1 MEKSGKRSI
10 SRRDFLR
17 IGGVTAAGLVAAACA
32 APAPAPA
39 PAAPAATLA
48 PATAAPAPTTAPGAT
63 QAPAATAA
71 TAATAVPA
79 VVSKSVAKNDFEAMY
94 EEAAAPFKGK
104 DITLRMPV
112 GGEGFWILWDKK
124 IAPRFTE
131 LTGIKTQ
138 FESANYE
145 QVYEKTFLDLGAKSG
160 TYDVFDL
167 NFTWFGQFMAT
178 DGLAPL
184 QPYID
189 NPKMPKV
196 DTAGYIPA
204 LLDTYGKWEGK
215 LYGLPLIADAMIFP
229 YNMQHFKDAGL
240 DPNAP
245 PKTWDDV
252 YKFGKQL
259 TKADRYGFAL
269 MGGRQIQAMCS
280 YAAIFFGLAHKGFY
294 NDDGTS
300 AFASPEG
307 QQAMDIFAVQLP
319 EIAPGAATT
328 WDISQASE
336 AVAQGQCSMEIQ
348 WPGILQSLVDPKAK
362 VAGQMGYAA
371 PPGGTALGG
380 HGCGV
385 SNYSKNKDAAYL
397 FTAYTTAPEIQKQ
410 YVADGYAISW
420 QSLFSDPE
428 VQKANPYIK
437 PFGDALAAGIGWP
450 KTEETPQV
458 FDIMVKYISSAVTK
472 EMKTKDA
479 LDAMNKEINALR
491 KDKGF
496 IK

>member
-1 MEKSGKRSI
+1 MADEILKNNLN
-10 SRRDFLR
+10 RRDFLR
-17 IGGVTAAGLVAAACA
+17 LGGVTAAGLLAAACVQPAA
-32 APAPAPA
+32 APAQ
-39 PAAPAATLA
+39 PAAA
-48 PATAAPAPTTAPGAT
+48 PTAAP
-63 QAPAATAA
+63 
-71 TAATAVPA
+71 
-79 VVSKSVAKNDFEAMY
+79 VVAKNPSVAKNAFEAMY
-94 EEAAAPFKGK
+94 EEAAAPFRGK
-104 DITLRMPV
+104 DITLRLPV

-124 IAPRFTE
+124 ISPRFTE

-160 TYDVFDL
+160 TYDLFDL
-167 NFTWFGQFMAT
+167 NFTWFGQFMAAQ
-178 DGLAPL
+178 GLAPL
-184 QPYID
+184 EPWLGD
-189 NPKMPKV
+189 AKMPKV
-196 DTAGYIPA
+196 DISGYIPA

-229 YNMQHFKDAGL
+229 YNKAYFKDAGL
-240 DPNAP
+240 DPEKP
-245 PKTWDDV
+245 PKTWDEV
-252 YKFGKQL
+252 HAYGKQL
-259 TKADRYGFAL
+259 TKGDRYGFAL
-269 MGGRQIQAMCS
+269 MGGRQIQAMCT
-280 YAAIFFGLAHKGFY
+280 YAAIFFGLAKKPFY

-319 EIAPGAATT
+319 EIAPAAATT

-336 AVAQGQCSMEIQ
+336 AVAQGQCAMEIQ

-380 HGCGV
+380 HGLGV

-397 FTAYTTAPEIQKQ
+397 FAAYTTAPEIQKEFAGQ
-410 YVADGYAISW
+410 GYAISW
-420 QSLFSDPE
+420 KALFDDPE
-428 VQKANPYIK
+428 VQKVNPYVK

-458 FDIMVKYISSAVTK
+458 FDIMVKYISSAVSK

-491 KDKGF
+491 KEKGF

>member
-1 MEKSGKRSI
+1 MTEQI
-10 SRRDFLR
+10 SKTKLNRRQFLR
-17 IGGVTAAGLVAAACA
+17 YGGLTAAGVLVAACTQPA
-32 APAPAPA
+32 AAPAPA
-39 PAAPAATLA
+39 PAAPTSAAV
-48 PATAAPAPTTAPGAT
+48 AAPTVIKNP
-63 QAPAATAA
+63 
-71 TAATAVPA
+71 
-79 VVSKSVAKNDFEAMY
+79 SVAKNDFEAAY
-94 EEAAAPFKGK
+94 EAAAAPFRGK

-124 IAPRFTE
+124 ISPRFTE

-167 NFTWFGQFMAT
+167 NFTWFGQFMAA
-178 DGLAPL
+178 DGLALIEPWL
-184 QPYID
+184 SD
-189 NPKMPKV
+189 PKMPKV
-196 DTAGYIPA
+196 DVTGYIPA

-229 YNMQHFKDAGL
+229 YNKTHFTDAGL
-240 DPNAP
+240 DPEKP
-245 PKTWDDV
+245 PTTWDEV
-252 YKFGKQL
+252 YTYGKQL
-259 TKADRYGFAL
+259 MKGDRAGFAL
-269 MGGRQIQAMCS
+269 MGGRQIQAMCT
-280 YAAIFFGLAHKGFY
+280 YAAIFFGLAHKPFY

-307 QQAMDIFAVQLP
+307 QQAMDIIATKLP
-319 EIAPGAATT
+319 EISPPAATT

-336 AVAQGQCSMEIQ
+336 AVAQGKCSMEIQ
-348 WPGILQSLVDPKAK
+348 WPGILQSLVDPKAP

-380 HGCGV
+380 HGVGV

-397 FTAYTTAPEIQKQ
+397 FSAYTTAPEIQKQ

-420 QSLFSDPE
+420 QSLFTDPE
-428 VQKANPYIK
+428 VQKANPYIV
-437 PFGDALAAGIGWP
+437 PFGKALAAGIGWP

-458 FDIMVKYISSAVTK
+458 FDIMVKHISSAISKQATTK
-472 EMKTKDA
+472 AA
-479 LDAMNKEINALR
+479 LDAMNAEINALR
-491 KDKGF
+491 KEKGY
-496 IK
+496 IT

>member
-1 MEKSGKRSI
+1 MAEKTGKRNI

-17 IGGVTAAGLVAAACA
+17 MSSVTAAGLVAAACTT
-32 APAPAPA
+32 PA
-39 PAAPAATLA
+39 PAAPAPTQA
-48 PATAAPAPTTAPGAT
+48 PAAPAPTQAPAAAPAPTSAPGAT
-63 QAPAATAA
+63 QAPAPTAG
-71 TAATAVPA
+71 PA
-79 VVSKSVAKNDFEAMY
+79 VVSKGVAKNNFEAMY

-104 DITLRMPV
+104 DITLRLPV

-124 IAPRFTE
+124 ISPRFTE

-160 TYDVFDL
+160 TYDLFDV

-178 DGLAPL
+178 NGLAPL
-184 QPYID
+184 EPYLT

-196 DTAGYIPA
+196 DTSGYIPA
-204 LLDTYGKWEGK
+204 LLDTYGMWEGK

-229 YNMQHFKDAGL
+229 YNKAHFKDAGL
-240 DPNAP
+240 DPEAP
-245 PKTWDDV
+245 PKTWDEV

-280 YAAIFFGLAHKGFY
+280 YAAIFFGLAHKSFY

-319 EIAPGAATT
+319 EVAPGAATT

-336 AVAQGQCSMEIQ
+336 AVAQWQCSIEIQ
-348 WPGILQSLVDPKAK
+348 WPGILQSLVDPAAK
-362 VAGQMGYAA
+362 VAGQIGYAA

-380 HGCGV
+380 HGVGV

-397 FTAYTTAPEIQKQ
+397 LAAYTTAPEIQKEFAGQ
-410 YVADGYAISW
+410 GYAISW
-420 QSLFSDPE
+420 KSLFSDPD
-428 VQKANPYIK
+428 VQKVNPYVK

-491 KDKGF
+491 KEKGF

>member
-1 MEKSGKRSI
+1 MAERTKKQTL

-17 IGGVTAAGLVAAACA
+17 FGSVTAAGMALAACV
-32 APAPAPA
+32 PAQA
-39 PAAPAATLA
+39 PAAPAAPAAEA
-48 PATAAPAPTTAPGAT
+48 PTTAPQATAAPA
-63 QAPAATAA
+63 
-71 TAATAVPA
+71 
-79 VVSKSVAKNDFEAMY
+79 VVSGKSVAQNDFEAAY

-112 GGEGFWILWDKK
+112 GGEGFWILWEKK

-178 DGLAPL
+178 DGLVPL

-189 NPKMPKV
+189 NTKFPKV
-196 DTAGYIPA
+196 DVSGFIPS
-204 LLDTYGKWEGK
+204 LLDTYGQWEGK

-229 YNMQHFKDAGL
+229 YNKVYFKDAGL
-240 DPNAP
+240 DPEAP

-252 YKFGKQL
+252 YNFGKQL
-259 TKADRYGFAL
+259 TKGDRYGFAL
-269 MGGRQIQAMCS
+269 MGGRQIQAMCT
-280 YAAIFFGLAHKGFY
+280 YAAIFFGLAHKPFY

-300 AFASPEG
+300 AFDSAEG
-307 QQAMDIFAVQLP
+307 QQAMDIMATKLT
-319 EIAPGAATT
+319 EISPAAATT
-328 WDISQASE
+328 WDITQGSE
-336 AVAQGQCSMEIQ
+336 AVAQGQCAMEIQ

-362 VAGQMGYAA
+362 VAGQIGYAA

-380 HGCGV
+380 HGIAV

-397 FTAYTTAPEIQKQ
+397 FSAYTVAPEIQKQ
-410 YVADGYAISW
+410 FAGDGYAISW
-420 QSLFSDPE
+420 KALFDDPE
-428 VQKANPYIK
+428 VQKVNPYVK

-450 KTEETPQV
+450 KTEETPQI

-472 EMKTKDA
+472 EMTTKQA
-479 LDAMNKEINALR
+479 LDAMNKEMNALR
-491 KDKGF
+491 KEKGF
-496 IK
+496 IKG